1 MTVTKLQIKKKVIG
15 FQGPVNSSEF
25 GNVREETN
33 TQDRI
38 GNETDGTT
46 LINNAAQHI
55 AILEKQINELE
66 SALQRAR
73 EESFQAG
80 FEEGKEN
87 AWIEANQRI
96 KDISGKFSSM
106 IKSLKSQYDQALE
119 DMSQPLLKFAGKIAE
134 KILGRELRYEDEY
147 NEFFIKQIRQFFNE
161 VMDQNKITI
170 YVNPKQME
178 WVSKPD
184 VLKEINL
191 PPKANIRFV
200 ENSTLNPGECLLE
213 TENCIVE
220 GVLARELDNIER
232 GILNME
238 IK

>member
-1 MTVTKLQIKKKVIG
+1 MTVTTLQIKNKVIG
-15 FQGPVNSSEF
+15 FQNPINSSEF
-25 GNVREETN
+25 GNFREETN

-38 GNETDGTT
+38 GNETEENI
-46 LINNAAQHI
+46 LIDNADQHVI
-55 AILEKQINELE
+55 ILEKQIKELE
-66 SALQRAR
+66 SALQSAR

-87 AWIEANQRI
+87 AWIEADQRL

-134 KILGRELRYEDEY
+134 KIIGRELRYEGDY
-147 NEFFIKQIRQFFNE
+147 NEFFIKQIKQFFNE
-161 VMDQNKITI
+161 VTDQNKITI
-170 YVNPKQME
+170 YLNSDQLE

-184 VLKEINL
+184 ILKEINL

-200 ENSTLNPGECLLE
+200 ENNTLNPGECLLE

-220 GVLARELDNIER
+220 GVLERELDNIER
-232 GILNME
+232 QILNME

>member
-1 MTVTKLQIKKKVIG
+1 MTVTTLQIKNKVIG
-15 FQGPVNSSEF
+15 FQNPINSSEF
-25 GNVREETN
+25 GNFREETN

-38 GNETDGTT
+38 GNETEENI
-46 LINNAAQHI
+46 LIDNADQHVI
-55 AILEKQINELE
+55 ILEKQIKELE
-66 SALQRAR
+66 SALQSAR

-87 AWIEANQRI
+87 AWIEASQRL
-96 KDISGKFSSM
+96 KDISDKFSSM

-134 KILGRELRYEDEY
+134 KILGRELRYKDDY
-147 NEFFIKQIRQFFNE
+147 NEFFIKQIKQFFNE
-161 VMDQNKITI
+161 VTDQNKITI
-170 YVNPKQME
+170 YLNPDQME

-184 VLKEINL
+184 ILKEINL

-200 ENSTLNPGECLLE
+200 DKSTLNPGECLLE

-232 GILNME
+232 QILNME